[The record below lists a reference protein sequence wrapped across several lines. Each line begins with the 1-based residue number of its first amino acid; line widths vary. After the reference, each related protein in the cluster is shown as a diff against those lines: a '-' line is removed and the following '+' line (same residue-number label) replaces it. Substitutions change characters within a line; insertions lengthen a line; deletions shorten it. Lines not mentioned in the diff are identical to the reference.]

1 MNTLPQTLLLQEGG
15 SIAQDAKPGYIYHTF
30 EVRPGIAALRVRLSY
45 RKEGVCQLYLSVFG
59 PDGYRGTRMKPGEVG
74 EVELELTFG
83 AGGASLGA
91 LAGAIEPG
99 TWRILLDLERTH
111 HATEYALSV
120 EASLEPISFPSPPPA
135 AAQNGRPGAGWY
147 RGELHSHSHHSDGR
161 TAVEDVVS
169 AARRYGLD
177 FLALTDH
184 YTTAGWSE
192 LRSLAGPGLCVMT
205 GSELTGHGGHAN
217 LHGLSEWVNPFV
229 DGDGWTV
236 NDAAQATHAQGGLF
250 CVNHAFSLDLG
261 WRYHR
266 FDWRQADLI
275 EIYHHLEGSANT
287 PQLTLWDSLLRQG
300 LRVTGVAGTDSH
312 DPYSGQHRLGQVFT
326 YVYAEALDSRAILA
340 ALKAGRAY
348 VSLGPRLEFSA
359 TSNGRPVGMGESLE
373 AGTEVRL
380 EAKLSDLAFPARV
393 LLMKN
398 GFYHAHKDIAAGRD
412 SLKLQFSDEDGRTGD
427 YYRLEVFALKPQ
439 GGDYSNGREWERT
452 LLLSNPIF
460 LT

>member
-1 MNTLPQTLLLQEGG
+1 MNTLPQTVLLHKRG
-15 SIAQDAKPGYIYHTF
+15 SIAQDAKPGYTYYTF
-30 EVRPGIAALRVRLSY
+30 EVPPGIKSLRVRLMH

-59 PDGYRGTRMKPGEVG
+59 PNGYRGTRMKPGEVG
-74 EVELELTFG
+74 EVELELLFG
-83 AGGASLGA
+83 EGGASLGSV
-91 LAGAIEPG
+91 AGPIEPG
-99 TWRILLDLERTH
+99 TWRVLLDLERTH

-120 EASLEPISFPSPPPA
+120 AAGDEPLSFPSPPP

-161 TAVEDVVS
+161 TGVEAVVS
-169 AARRYGLD
+169 AARRYRLD

-192 LRSLAGPGLCVMT
+192 LQSLSGPDLCLIT
-205 GSELTGHGGHAN
+205 SSELTGHGGHAN
-217 LHGLSEWVNPFV
+217 MHGLSEWVNPFV
-229 DGDGWTV
+229 DGEGWDV

-266 FDWRQADLI
+266 FDWNLADLM

-287 PQLTLWDSLLRQG
+287 SQLTLWDSLLRQG
-300 LRVTGVAGTDSH
+300 FRITGVAGTDSH
-312 DPYSGQHRLGQVFT
+312 DPFSGRHRLGQVFT
-326 YVYAEALDSRAILA
+326 YVRTDALDSRAILA

-348 VSLGPRLEFSA
+348 VSLGPKLEFGA
-359 TSNGRPVGMGESLE
+359 TSGGHRAGMGESLE
-373 AGTEVRL
+373 AGSEVSIRA
-380 EAKLSDLAFPARV
+380 ELSGLMFPARV

-398 GFYHAHKDIAAGRD
+398 GFYHDHRDIPGTRD
-412 SLKLQFSDEDGRTGD
+412 SLTLQFSDGDGRAGD

-460 LT
+460 LV